1 MKGLGNYSAVPQV
14 ERKPAI
20 LIVFHG
26 DRAACRFHD
35 GRTIALPSDRLR
47 AAGLA
52 EGSRFMM
59 VTTRQR
65 GRVIDVRFDP
75 IAEARP
81 ALERR
86 GTPKMYAR
94 EGRTLARVFRAR

>member
-1 MKGLGNYSAVPQV
+1 
-14 ERKPAI
+14 
-20 LIVFHG
+20 
-26 DRAACRFHD
+26 
-35 GRTIALPSDRLR
+35 
-47 AAGLA
+47 
-52 EGSRFMM
+52 MM